1 MNSAESV
8 SVPSP
13 DIVEDKDGANQ
24 GRTGSGH
31 GVLPGMRG
39 DIVMGDDPDRYRS
52 NTDRTEFQA
61 SRARMF
67 AWMWVSSAAVPSHAK
82 LEPPSCL
89 QSLPPRPAPQDN
101 RERDQRGRTSKPH
114 EYQSALGEQMHRTN
128 GPSDQPVHI
137 RGVA

>member
-1 MNSAESV
+1 MHPAGSFDGRRVFPPIHNEQRRKRQRAIA
-8 SVPSP
+8 

-61 SRARMF
+61 SRATCRF
-67 AWMWVSSAAVPSHAK
+67 
-82 LEPPSCL
+82 
-89 QSLPPRPAPQDN
+89 D
-101 RERDQRGRTSKPH
+101 SKF
-114 EYQSALGEQMHRTN
+114 
-128 GPSDQPVHI
+128 
-137 RGVA
+137 